1 MNKEGAISGMIVG
14 LVFCFSYIVF
24 FKFVAPELNGAEHW
38 WFGISPEGIGTLGAI
53 LNFAVAFTVSRLTPE
68 VPEHV
73 QRLVENIRFL
83 KALESQRT
91 IDGLPGSSAS
101 KFEPGDRSQHLLC
114 WPP

>member
-1 MNKEGAISGMIVG
+1 MVAFAFGLAAASLFPAILLGIFDRRMNKEGAISGMIVG

-24 FKFVAPELNGAEHW
+24 FKFVAPELNSAKHW

-73 QRLVENIRFL
+73 QRLVENIRVP
-83 KALESQRT
+83 KGVGGPAN
-91 IDGLPGSSAS
+91 
-101 KFEPGDRSQHLLC
+101 H
-114 WPP
+114 